1 VKKREL
7 IRHERELREAWQV
20 SHLALHGAEVDN
32 LRIARDEINRRLNEM
47 NELRSQITAERGEFL
62 RRDMFDREHANLR
75 DGTDSRLKV
84 LEQAKSNLDGRV
96 WAIGAGITI
105 LTVLL
110 QFAMRYFTKG

>member
-1 VKKREL
+1 MSKREL
-7 IRHERELREAWQV
+7 IQHERELRQGWQDAHIAV
-20 SHLALHGAEVDN
+20 HRAESES
-32 LRIARDEINRRLNEM
+32 LRIAREDINRRLNEM
-47 NELRSQITAERGEFL
+47 NELRDQITKERAEFM
-62 RRDMFDREHANLR
+62 RRDMFDREHTALR
-75 DGTDSRLKV
+75 DGTDGRLKI

>member
-1 VKKREL
+1 
-7 IRHERELREAWQV
+7 
-20 SHLALHGAEVDN
+20 
-32 LRIARDEINRRLNEM
+32 
-47 NELRSQITAERGEFL
+47 
-62 RRDMFDREHANLR
+62 MFDREHANLR